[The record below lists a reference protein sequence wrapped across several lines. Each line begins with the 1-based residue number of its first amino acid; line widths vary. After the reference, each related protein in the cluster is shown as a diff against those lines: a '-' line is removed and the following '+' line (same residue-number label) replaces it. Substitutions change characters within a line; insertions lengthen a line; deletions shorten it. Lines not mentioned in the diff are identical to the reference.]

1 MPNTLIE
8 VDDVSMLYNI
18 SREKADSL
26 KEYLIRALKGGLAI
40 DEFWA
45 LRNVS
50 LRMMRGESLGII
62 GLNGSGKSTLLKLI
76 AGVLQPAKGKIQVK
90 GSIAPLIELGAGF
103 DYDLTAR
110 ENIYLNGAILGHSR
124 AKMNES
130 FDEIISFS
138 ELEDFIDIPIKNFS
152 SGMVARLGF
161 AIATIN
167 RPDILIADEILS
179 VGDMKFQKKCESR
192 ISEIVNNGASV
203 IYVSHS
209 VESVKKICAKAAW
222 LHKGELVRF
231 GDADSVCDAYLGSLD

>member
-1 MPNTLIE
+1 MQGALVE

-18 SREKADSL
+18 SREKTDSL
-26 KEYLIRALKGGLAI
+26 KEYLIRALQGGLAI

-76 AGVLQPAKGKIQVK
+76 AGVLQPAKGKIQVS

-161 AIATIN
+161 AIATIS

-179 VGDMKFQKKCESR
+179 VGDMKFQKKCETR

-209 VESVKKICAKAAW
+209 VESVKKICTKAAW
-222 LHKGELVRF
+222 LHRGELVRF
-231 GDADSVCDAYLGSLD
+231 GDADSVCDAYLRSLD

>member
-1 MPNTLIE
+1 MQGALVE
-8 VDDVSMLYNI
+8 VDNVSMLYNI
-18 SREKADSL
+18 NREKADSL

-40 DEFWA
+40 DEFWP

-124 AKMNES
+124 ARMNES
-130 FDEIISFS
+130 LDDIISFS

-161 AIATIN
+161 ATATIT

-179 VGDMKFQKKCESR
+179 VGDLKFQKKCESR
-192 ISEIVNNGASV
+192 ISEIVRSGASV

-209 VESVKKICAKAAW
+209 VESVKKICTKAAW

>member
-1 MPNTLIE
+1 MQGTLVE
-8 VDDVSMLYNI
+8 VEDVSMLYNI
-18 SREKADSL
+18 SREKTDSL
-26 KEYLIRALKGGLAI
+26 KEYLIRALKGGLKI

-50 LRMMRGESLGII
+50 LRMRRGESLGII

-76 AGVLQPAKGKIQVK
+76 AGVLQPAKGKIQVR

-110 ENIYLNGAILGHSR
+110 ENIYLNGAILGYSR
-124 AKMNES
+124 AKMNEN

-138 ELEDFIDIPIKNFS
+138 ELEDFVDIPIKNFS
-152 SGMVARLGF
+152 SGMAARLGF
-161 AIATIN
+161 AIATIS

-209 VESVKKICAKAAW
+209 VESVKKICTKAAW
-222 LHKGELVRF
+222 LHKGELVRC

>member
-1 MPNTLIE
+1 MQGALVE

-18 SREKADSL
+18 SREKTDSL
-26 KEYLIRALKGGLAI
+26 KEYLIRALQGGLAI
-40 DEFWA
+40 NEFWA

-76 AGVLQPAKGKIQVK
+76 AGVLQPAKGKIQVS

-161 AIATIN
+161 AIATIS

-179 VGDMKFQKKCESR
+179 VGDMKFQKKCETR

-209 VESVKKICAKAAW
+209 VESVKKICTKAAW
-222 LHKGELVRF
+222 LHRGELVRF
-231 GDADSVCDAYLGSLD
+231 GDADSVCDAYLRSLD

>member
-1 MPNTLIE
+1 MPDTLVE

-18 SREKADSL
+18 SREKADNL

-50 LRMMRGESLGII
+50 LRMIRGESLGII

-76 AGVLQPAKGKIQVK
+76 AGVLQPAKGRIKVR

-103 DYDLTAR
+103 DFDLTAR

-124 AKMNES
+124 AKMNEN

-138 ELEDFIDIPIKNFS
+138 EVEDFVDIPIKNFS

-161 AIATIN
+161 AIATIS

-179 VGDMKFQKKCESR
+179 VGDMPFQKKCESR
-192 ISEIVNNGASV
+192 IAEIVNNGASV

-209 VESVKKICAKAAW
+209 VESVKKLCTKAAW
-222 LHKGELVRF
+222 LHKGELIRF
-231 GDADSVCDAYLGSLD
+231 GDAGSVCDAYLESLG

>member
-1 MPNTLIE
+1 MQGTLVE
-8 VDDVSMLYNI
+8 VDNVSMLYNI
-18 SREKADSL
+18 SREKTDNL
-26 KEYLIRALKGGLAI
+26 KEYVIRTLKGRLVI

-50 LRMMRGESLGII
+50 LQMKRGESLGII

-76 AGVLQPAKGKIQVK
+76 AGVLQPAKGKITVK

-124 AKMNES
+124 AKMNAG

-138 ELEDFIDIPIKNFS
+138 ELENFVDIPIKNFS

-161 AIATIN
+161 AIATIS

-179 VGDMKFQKKCESR
+179 VGDMKFQKKCETR
-192 ISEIVNNGASV
+192 ISEIVDNGASV
-203 IYVSHS
+203 IYVSHA
-209 VESVKKICAKAAW
+209 VETVKKICTKVAW

-231 GDADSVCDAYLGSLD
+231 GDADSVCEAYLDSMD

>member
-45 LRNVS
+45 LRNVT

-76 AGVLQPAKGKIQVK
+76 AGVLQPAKGKIQVR

-209 VESVKKICAKAAW
+209 VESVKKICTKAAW
-222 LHKGELVRF
+222 LHKGELVCF
-231 GDADSVCDAYLGSLD
+231 GDADSVCDAYLGSLE